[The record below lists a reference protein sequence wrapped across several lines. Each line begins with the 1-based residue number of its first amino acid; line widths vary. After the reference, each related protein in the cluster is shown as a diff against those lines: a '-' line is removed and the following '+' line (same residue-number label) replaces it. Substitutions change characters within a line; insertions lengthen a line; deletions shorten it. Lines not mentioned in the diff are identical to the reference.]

1 MSSSSSTQNN
11 IDVEDQTNNDK
22 NDSND
27 DSEWDI
33 YKDLNDDDDRPRN
46 TQKYIDNDNVPTDDD
61 IDPNVYNVNDDVHD
75 NEYNNNN
82 NNNNN
87 SNNNNN
93 NTINMDAAP
102 SSPTPNMAPPKHPP
116 PTPMKPLRRK
126 RRTSARLGV
135 RGRGGE
141 REREGD
147 DDLENDD
154 LENDDLEN
162 ESEDEVYFNA
172 ATSGAPQNNTS
183 NKKKPVPTRR
193 KLEDAFDRIAE
204 KRGGKGKLLSRAF
217 DDFEEEYEREEKNNA
232 D

>member
-1 MSSSSSTQNN
+1 
-11 IDVEDQTNNDK
+11 
-22 NDSND
+22 
-27 DSEWDI
+27 
-33 YKDLNDDDDRPRN
+33 
-46 TQKYIDNDNVPTDDD
+46 
-61 IDPNVYNVNDDVHD
+61 
-75 NEYNNNN
+75 
-82 NNNNN
+82 
-87 SNNNNN
+87 
-93 NTINMDAAP
+93 MDAAP
-102 SSPTPNMAPPKHPP
+102 SSPTPNMAPPKPPP

-154 LENDDLEN
+154 LENDDLED

-172 ATSGAPQNNTS
+172 AASGAPQNNTS

-217 DDFEEEYEREEKNNA
+217 DDFEEEYEREEKNNVVNN

>member
-1 MSSSSSTQNN
+1 
-11 IDVEDQTNNDK
+11 
-22 NDSND
+22 
-27 DSEWDI
+27 
-33 YKDLNDDDDRPRN
+33 
-46 TQKYIDNDNVPTDDD
+46 
-61 IDPNVYNVNDDVHD
+61 
-75 NEYNNNN
+75 
-82 NNNNN
+82 
-87 SNNNNN
+87 
-93 NTINMDAAP
+93 
-102 SSPTPNMAPPKHPP
+102 
-116 PTPMKPLRRK
+116 MKPLRRK

-154 LENDDLEN
+154 LED

-172 ATSGAPQNNTS
+172 AASGAPQNNTS

-217 DDFEEEYEREEKNNA
+217 DDFEEEYEREEKNNT

>member
-1 MSSSSSTQNN
+1 
-11 IDVEDQTNNDK
+11 
-22 NDSND
+22 
-27 DSEWDI
+27 
-33 YKDLNDDDDRPRN
+33 
-46 TQKYIDNDNVPTDDD
+46 
-61 IDPNVYNVNDDVHD
+61 
-75 NEYNNNN
+75 
-82 NNNNN
+82 
-87 SNNNNN
+87 
-93 NTINMDAAP
+93 MDAAP

-141 REREGD
+141 REREGG

-154 LENDDLEN
+154 LENDEED
-162 ESEDEVYFNA
+162 ESEDEGYFNA
-172 ATSGAPQNNTS
+172 AMSGAPQNTS
-183 NKKKPVPTRR
+183 SKKKPVPTRR

-217 DDFEEEYEREEKNNA
+217 DDFEEEYECEEKNNVVNN

>member
-1 MSSSSSTQNN
+1 
-11 IDVEDQTNNDK
+11 
-22 NDSND
+22 
-27 DSEWDI
+27 
-33 YKDLNDDDDRPRN
+33 
-46 TQKYIDNDNVPTDDD
+46 
-61 IDPNVYNVNDDVHD
+61 
-75 NEYNNNN
+75 
-82 NNNNN
+82 
-87 SNNNNN
+87 
-93 NTINMDAAP
+93 MDAAP

-154 LENDDLEN
+154 LENDDLED

-172 ATSGAPQNNTS
+172 AASGAPQNNTS

-217 DDFEEEYEREEKNNA
+217 DDFEEEYEREEKNNSVVNT

>member
-1 MSSSSSTQNN
+1 
-11 IDVEDQTNNDK
+11 
-22 NDSND
+22 
-27 DSEWDI
+27 
-33 YKDLNDDDDRPRN
+33 
-46 TQKYIDNDNVPTDDD
+46 
-61 IDPNVYNVNDDVHD
+61 
-75 NEYNNNN
+75 
-82 NNNNN
+82 
-87 SNNNNN
+87 
-93 NTINMDAAP
+93 MDAAP

-154 LENDDLEN
+154 LEN

-172 ATSGAPQNNTS
+172 AASGAQNNS
-183 NKKKPVPTRR
+183 SKKKPVPTRR

-217 DDFEEEYEREEKNNA
+217 DDFEEEYECEEKNNN